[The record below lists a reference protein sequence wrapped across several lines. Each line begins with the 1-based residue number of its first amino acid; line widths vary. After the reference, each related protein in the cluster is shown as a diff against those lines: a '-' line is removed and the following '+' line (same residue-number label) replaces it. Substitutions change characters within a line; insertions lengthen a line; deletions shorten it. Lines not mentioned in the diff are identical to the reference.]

1 MELITRTLVPHHSVA
16 VDPEGL
22 SPMQSA
28 LLHATAPLSLASA
41 PTGAGKSYV
50 YRRAMERGERV
61 LFVVP
66 TRRLAQNQTE
76 GIRADLR
83 SSGWPE
89 RDIKEKIVAWTG
101 ETAAG
106 LREQGIDVLRHR
118 LSRLPQLRF
127 GEHGEIIFVTPETLS
142 HLLFN
147 PVLND
152 GLGDVGPNA
161 LMASFDRIVFDEFH
175 LVQPRGFGL
184 VSFCAGLAANGP
196 WGRETPDGPVR
207 AKVSLLS
214 ATPVDILPVMAR
226 LGIPIAQK
234 DLIAETVQEEG
245 GRALHGDV
253 TLEFVQ
259 AESPLEILREMRA
272 DVAAL
277 PQGRTALLLY
287 DALKDLQRDRPELHA
302 IAEELSLISSC
313 RYFVDNSI
321 DSQADDVWRGR
332 GRSLEGR
339 SLIVST
345 STVEVGVTIPG
356 LTLMIMDPGFT
367 PLSFM
372 QRIGRSARG
381 ALDGRI
387 IIRVGRM
394 MPSERPWL
402 QRLLDHVKK
411 CGGHIDIRKL
421 SAFMAETARVAERF
435 RMPETPDLDTPFVEG
450 GTSAPQIDFF
460 TAMPVKAAFASGL
473 YWTMLDNRLRERG
486 LSDKAARIRASA
498 PSTAHIVRAWLEKVS
513 GSRVE
518 GARSWRKIFEAQA
531 RILRDFSPTVTVI
544 GADGRRFEVSE
555 AWLTKHTVILDEF
568 PVDVTEE
575 GTSIVRIDGEIQWNE
590 FLREEKSWRDYR
602 RPAALPYQNRTVP
615 LPSRGAV
622 EEYARAIERL
632 KGSLATH
639 EKRVADQALA
649 LVRATGILPYAD
661 HGIGSS
667 GANSGI
673 L

>member
-1 MELITRTLVPHHSVA
+1 MELITRTLVPRHGVA
-16 VDPEGL
+16 IGPDGL
-22 SPMQSA
+22 SRMQSA
-28 LLHATAPLSLASA
+28 LLNTTAPLSLASA

-50 YRRAMERGERV
+50 YRRAVERGERV

-83 SSGWPE
+83 SVGWPE
-89 RDIKEKIVAWTG
+89 RDVEKKIAAWTSDT
-101 ETAAG
+101 TAP
-106 LREQGIDVLRHR
+106 LRAEGIDVLRHR

-127 GEHGEIIFVTPETLS
+127 GERGEIIFITPETLS

-226 LGIPIAQK
+226 LGIPMAQN
-234 DLIAETVQEEG
+234 DLVAETIEDEG

-259 AESPLEILREMRA
+259 AESPLEILREMKA

-277 PQGRTALLLY
+277 PDGRTALLLY

-302 IAEELSLISSC
+302 VAEELRLVSTC
-313 RYFVDNSI
+313 RFLVDNSI
-321 DSQADDVWRGR
+321 DSQADDTWRGR
-332 GRSLEGR
+332 GKSLEGR
-339 SLIVST
+339 RLIVAT

-356 LTLMIMDPGFT
+356 LTLMVMDPGFT

-372 QRIGRSARG
+372 QRIGRAARG

-387 IIRVGRM
+387 VIRIGRTV
-394 MPSERPWL
+394 PSERPWL
-402 QRLLDHVKK
+402 QRLVDYVKGS
-411 CGGHIDIRKL
+411 GGRIDIRKL

-435 RMPETPDLDTPFVEG
+435 RMPETSGLNTLFAEG
-450 GTSAPQIDFF
+450 NTSAAQIDFF
-460 TAMPVKAAFASGL
+460 AAMPVKAAFASGL
-473 YWTMLDNRLRERG
+473 YWTILDNRLRERG
-486 LSDKAARIRASA
+486 LSDKAAQIRAAA
-498 PSTAHIVRAWLEKVS
+498 PSTARIVRGWLDEVS
-513 GSRVE
+513 RSGVE
-518 GARSWRKIFEAQA
+518 GARPWRRIFEAQA

-555 AWLTKHTVILDEF
+555 AWLTKHTFILDDF

-575 GTSIVRIDGEIQWNE
+575 GTSIVRIDSEIQWNE
-590 FLREEKSWRDYR
+590 FLREEGSWRDYR
-602 RPAALPYQNRTVP
+602 RPAALPYQNMTVP
-615 LPSRGAV
+615 LSSRGAV
-622 EEYARAIERL
+622 EEYASAIDRL
-632 KGSLATH
+632 KGGLATNGRRAA
-639 EKRVADQALA
+639 ERALA
-649 LVRATGILPYAD
+649 LIRATGILPYAD
-661 HGIGSS
+661 DRIGSS

>member
-1 MELITRTLVPHHSVA
+1 MELITRTLVPRHGVA
-16 VDPEGL
+16 VDPDGL
-22 SPMQSA
+22 SRMQSA
-28 LLHATAPLSLASA
+28 LLNTTAPLSLASA

-50 YRRAMERGERV
+50 YRRAVERGERV

-76 GIRADLR
+76 GIRADMR
-83 SSGWPE
+83 SGGWPE
-89 RDIKEKIVAWTG
+89 RDVEKKIVAWTSD
-101 ETAAG
+101 TAAP
-106 LREQGIDVLRHR
+106 LRAQGIDVLRRR
-118 LSRLPQLRF
+118 LSGLSQLRF
-127 GEHGEIIFVTPETLS
+127 GERGEIIFITPETLS

-184 VSFCAGLAANGP
+184 VSLCAGLAANGP

-226 LGIPIAQK
+226 LGIPMAQN
-234 DLIAETVQEEG
+234 DLIAETIEDEG

-259 AESPLEILREMRA
+259 AESPLEILREMKA

-277 PQGRTALLLY
+277 PDGRTALLLY
-287 DALKDLQRDRPELHA
+287 DALKDLQRDRPKLHA
-302 IAEELSLISSC
+302 IADDLGLLATN
-313 RYFVDNSI
+313 RFLVDNSI
-321 DSQADDVWRGR
+321 DAQADDYWRGR
-332 GRSLEGR
+332 GKSLEGR

-345 STVEVGVTIPG
+345 STVEVGVTVPG
-356 LTLMIMDPGFT
+356 LVLMITDPGFT

-372 QRIGRSARG
+372 QRIGRAARG

-387 IIRVGRM
+387 VIRLGRTTS
-394 MPSERPWL
+394 SERPWL
-402 QRLLDHVKK
+402 QRLIDRVKG
-411 CGGHIDIRKL
+411 CGRIDIRDL
-421 SAFMAETARVAERF
+421 SAFMAEAARAAARF
-435 RMPETPDLDTPFVEG
+435 RLRDTPGLDGFLSEG
-450 GTSAPQIDFF
+450 SASAAPIDFF
-460 TAMPVKAAFASGL
+460 APMPVKAAFASGL
-473 YWTMLDNRLRERG
+473 YWTLLENRLRERG
-486 LSDKAARIRASA
+486 LSDKAARIRAAA
-498 PSTAHIVRAWLEKVS
+498 PSTSHVVRSWLEEIS
-513 GSRVE
+513 ASRVE
-518 GARSWRKIFEAQA
+518 GARRWRKAFEAQA
-531 RILRDFSPTVTVI
+531 RVLRDFSPTVKVI
-544 GADGRRFEVSE
+544 GADGRPYEVSE
-555 AWLTKHTVILDEF
+555 AWLTKATVILDEF

-575 GTSIVRIDGEIQWNE
+575 GTSIVRIDAELQWSE
-590 FLREEKSWRDYR
+590 FLRAEGSWHDYR
-602 RPAALPYQNRTVP
+602 RPALLPYQSQTVP
-615 LPSRGAV
+615 LSGRGAI
-622 EEYARAIERL
+622 EEYGRAVERL
-632 KGSLATH
+632 KTTLATR
-639 EKRVADQALA
+639 ETRIVNRALS

-661 HGIGSS
+661 DRIGSS

>member
-1 MELITRTLVPHHSVA
+1 
-16 VDPEGL
+16 
-22 SPMQSA
+22 
-28 LLHATAPLSLASA
+28 LSLASA

-50 YRRAMERGERV
+50 YRRAVERGERV

-83 SSGWPE
+83 SGGWPE
-89 RDIKEKIVAWTG
+89 LDVEKKICAWTSD
-101 ETAAG
+101 TAAP
-106 LREQGIDVLRHR
+106 LRAQGIDVLRHR
-118 LSRLPQLRF
+118 LSGLSQLRF
-127 GEHGEIIFVTPETLS
+127 GERGEIIFITPETLS

-214 ATPVDILPVMAR
+214 ATPVDILQVMAR
-226 LGIPIAQK
+226 LGILMAQN
-234 DLIAETVQEEG
+234 DLITETLQDEG

-259 AESPLEILREMRA
+259 AESSLEILCELKA
-272 DVAAL
+272 DIAAL
-277 PQGRTALLLY
+277 PDGRTALLLY
-287 DALKDLQRDRPELHA
+287 DALKDLQRDRPEFHA
-302 IAEELSLISSC
+302 IAEELGLVSTD
-313 RYFVDNSI
+313 RYLVDNSI
-321 DSQADDVWRGR
+321 DSQADDTWRGR
-332 GRSLEGR
+332 GRTLEGR
-339 SLIVST
+339 KLIVST

-356 LTLMIMDPGFT
+356 LTLMVMDPGFT

-372 QRIGRSARG
+372 QRIGRAARG

-387 IIRVGRM
+387 IIRIGRTV
-394 MPSERPWL
+394 PSERPWL
-402 QRLLDHVKK
+402 QRLLDRVEKS
-411 CGGHIDIRKL
+411 GGCIDIRKL

-435 RMPETPDLDTPFVEG
+435 RMPETPDLDTFAED
-450 GTSAPQIDFF
+450 GTSAAQIDFF

-473 YWTMLDNRLRERG
+473 YWTMLDHRLRERG
-486 LSDKAARIRASA
+486 LSDKAARIRAAA
-498 PSTAHIVRAWLEKVS
+498 PSTAHIVRSWLEKVS
-513 GSRVE
+513 GSRLE
-518 GARSWRKIFEAQA
+518 GARSWCKIFEAQA

-590 FLREEKSWRDYR
+590 FLREEKSWRNYR
-602 RPAALPYQNRTVP
+602 RPALLPYQNRTVP

-639 EKRVADQALA
+639 EKRAAEQALA

-661 HGIGSS
+661 DGIGSS
-667 GANSGI
+667 GPNSGI